1 MIRVM
6 RVSGVLGMVARIA
19 TEWKVFE
26 YEFEYEFVRCPVA
39 LQGGGGLQL
48 GEWW

>member
-1 MIRVM
+1 
-6 RVSGVLGMVARIA
+6 MVARIA
-19 TEWKVFE
+19 TEQGPLEEVFE

-48 GEWW
+48 GEGW